1 MTDIVNLP
9 KNFIGKEDELRLESF
24 GAHLISHGCATRWH
38 WSRERGIDVA
48 FEIFAGGAKERL
60 MWYIVRDSKR
70 DAFIAQD
77 PEGAAVVEGALDHV
91 MAVVD
96 RLARSARGDAPA

>member
-9 KNFIGKEDELRLESF
+9 ENFIGKEDELRLESF

-48 FEIFAGGAKERL
+48 FEIFTGGAHERL
-60 MWYIVRDSKR
+60 MLYIVRDRKR
-70 DAFIAQD
+70 DAFVAKD